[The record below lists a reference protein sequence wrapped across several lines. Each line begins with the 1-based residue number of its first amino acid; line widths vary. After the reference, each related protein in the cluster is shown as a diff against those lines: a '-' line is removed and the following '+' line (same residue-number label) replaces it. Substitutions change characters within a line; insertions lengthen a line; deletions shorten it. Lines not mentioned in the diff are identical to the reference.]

1 MKIFDKEFDYELLKF
16 INSTVSYPIDSVSNV
31 PIKIS
36 RCTEVNKISQHNVA
50 FTKTDWDSFEASCNF
65 KKHPLI

>member
-1 MKIFDKEFDYELLKF
+1 MIIFDKEFDYELLKF

-36 RCTEVNKISQHNVA
+36 RCTEVNKIAQHNVA
-50 FTKTDWDSFEASCNF
+50 LAKTDWYDFETSWDF